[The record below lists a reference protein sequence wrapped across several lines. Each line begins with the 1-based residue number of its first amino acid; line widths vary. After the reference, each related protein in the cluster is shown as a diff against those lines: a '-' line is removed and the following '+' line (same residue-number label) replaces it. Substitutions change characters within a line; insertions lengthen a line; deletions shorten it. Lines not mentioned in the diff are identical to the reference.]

1 MNHEISKRVYE
12 QFPVQKDEHTWCETR
27 KKRIERLRKQFEIYL
42 IGKATIHTGSRKGK
56 PEDGDVLVSEG
67 EKSIR

>member
-27 KKRIERLRKQFEIYL
+27 KKRIEKLRKQFEKYL
-42 IGKATIHTGSRKGK
+42 IGKATIHTGSGKGK
-56 PEDGDVLVSEG
+56 PEDGSLLVPESEKG
-67 EKSIR
+67 LR